1 MAGIREVYE
10 LVDRATAPLRN
21 IENAMTGVTEQAGQ
35 MGTAGTAALEEITRG
50 VNAIAGNTSMLSA
63 MSGTMQG
70 IQATLAGMA
79 QSFNAAFSQQVAV
92 GNMQSEVERLNQSLQ
107 AQHTHTAELL
117 RQMQAMSGSGKGTAD
132 AFKELTTQ
140 IDQSRSA
147 EKEYEQSINALQQA
161 LRGAKSGTEEF
172 SATTRRAGEVMTGA
186 TQKAN
191 LLQSA
196 LGKMVAAF
204 GGMALVKKVMALTDE
219 LTMTQARLNN
229 VNDGLQTTAELQ
241 ELIYQAAQRSRGSY
255 TGMMQ
260 TVAGLKAQTGDTF
273 RSVREAIA
281 FTELLNKQFKLA
293 GADATAIAST
303 MYNLTQALSTGV
315 LRGQDLNIVMSNAP
329 QIAQRIAKAMNVS
342 VGELKEL
349 ASQGKVTSDVVKRAM
364 LDSADEINKQFEDM
378 PKTFGDVGQE
388 IKNIATRA
396 FQPIGQMLS
405 DSINSGELEQ
415 TLSSIGQ
422 SVYLLVG
429 IFGGFFSGVAQG
441 LGVITGTLVKTG
453 GQVTWLGMIFVYLMG
468 LAGGL
473 EAVMNNAFAHIGNFV
488 ITVAELIHNAWAQ
501 MTYDIATAVVKFAEG
516 AVRAFSGIV
525 RGAGQAATAIGNA
538 FVKGANIA
546 IGGINKLIDAI
557 NKIPGVNIGGL
568 SELAS
573 PGNAAEG
580 AADGLADALSGVAD
594 ALAEMAP
601 DGPLFKMYDRV
612 EATGMADAFTE
623 GSNAGKEWAQGLLE
637 GMVKSGDYGSY
648 SDVGDALNEI
658 ADNTANAV
666 PNGSGGNVG
675 SVGKVKKVDNVKLS
689 DEDLKIY
696 RDLAERRYMNNIE
709 LKTLAPEINVTLPA
723 GASGNISAQDVA
735 DKLKRM
741 LIAEMAAQTSVA
753 HA

>member
-10 LVDRATAPLRN
+10 LVDRATAPLRDIEKAMGGVVNQTVNLN
-21 IENAMTGVTEQAGQ
+21 ITLNENSNMQKVVEQS
-35 MGTAGTAALEEITRG
+35 MRHTDSAAKVL
-50 VNAIAGNTSMLSA
+50 
-63 MSGTMQG
+63 SGT
-70 IQATLAGMA
+70 I
-79 QSFNAAFSQQVAV
+79 
-92 GNMQSEVERLNQSLQ
+92 
-107 AQHTHTAELL
+107 
-117 RQMQAMSGSGKGTAD
+117 GK
-132 AFKELTTQ
+132 L
-140 IDQSRSA
+140 
-147 EKEYEQSINALQQA
+147 
-161 LRGAKSGTEEF
+161 
-172 SATTRRAGEVMTGA
+172 
-186 TQKAN
+186 
-191 LLQSA
+191 
-196 LGKMVAAF
+196 VAAF
-204 GGMALVKKVMALTDE
+204 GGMRLIKQAIDLSDE

-255 TGMMQ
+255 AGMMQ
-260 TVAGLKAQTGDTF
+260 TVASLKAQTGDTF
-273 RSVREAIA
+273 SSVREAIA
-281 FTELLNKQFKLA
+281 FTELLNKQFKIA

-405 DSINSGELEQ
+405 ESINSGELEQ

-573 PGNAAEG
+573 PGDAAEG

-637 GMVKSGDYGSY
+637 GMTKSGDYGNY
-648 SDVGDALNEI
+648 SDVGGVLDEI

-723 GASGNISAQDVA
+723 GASGNLSAQDVA